1 MNTIKLS
8 TLLGIFTLT
17 TTPAFSD
24 EKIVRLKVDGMT
36 CASCP
41 YQVKAAL
48 KKVDGVQSAT
58 VLIETREA
66 VVKFD
71 DSRADISSLTE
82 ATTNAGFP
90 SAIILSN

>member
-1 MNTIKLS
+1 MKS
-8 TLLGIFTLT
+8 
-17 TTPAFSD
+17 
-24 EKIVRLKVDGMT
+24 T

-58 VLIETREA
+58 VLIKTREA